1 MKKLFF
7 ALMLGLAALACTPE
21 YDDTALKD
29 RMDQIEQDADE
40 INAALAALMERIAA
54 AEKAIEA
61 VNAAAAAE
69 DYVVSVLP
77 SEDGKGV
84 IVTFRSADPV
94 FIPLDL
100 DAEEI
105 DEVVIASVEVAEN
118 KETATF
124 TYTDGTTVVLPL
136 YQEKEFAL
144 VLDATHVVVNA
155 GETVKIPYTV
165 TGANETTVVD
175 VLATSAGYLAS
186 VTATDVVV
194 SIPEPFVAGEVLVWA
209 DNAAGKASIRKITF
223 EENAIQVDPVTEV
236 PAAGGDF
243 EIKGVSNVDVVAEV
257 VEGNDWLSVA
267 PAAKADFAPF
277 TLKFVATE
285 NTGWYGRTAT
295 VEIKT
300 TAGTLL
306 YTQKV
311 AQASAHVARIYARYS
326 TEDGK
331 PWCSFLPGLDKTSL
345 AEGNRSMASDGKYIY
360 LNNSIATPTI
370 YAVEIASLLKGDE
383 TPVYKALSTANISGG
398 THGVSTLEVLPNEGG
413 DPVLIATNLAV
424 DDSENFNIYAYSSG
438 IDADPVLFHAF
449 RWDGIANTSDW
460 RRYGDRISV
469 SGTWQKGSIWAA
481 SHSGTKVMGFHIEN
495 GATDAAHREYCW
507 FDTFSGGLAEA
518 TMYPGETKEAILTT
532 ATSAGFWTPDPDG
545 GKHAGGNWP
554 KWNAGN
560 AVADLNGA
568 FSFQF
573 FTLGE
578 KKYIAYVQLSDNTH
592 CDLKIVEDLG
602 TFETSL
608 AGEPVFT
615 APLYQGDK
623 ASCAASNTYG
633 DCSVVEIDGKLHI
646 VAMMQGG
653 GLSIFHLN

>member
-7 ALMLGLAALACTPE
+7 ALALGLAVAVSCTPE

-40 INAALAALMERIAA
+40 INSALAALMERIEA
-54 AEKAIEA
+54 AEKAIAA

-84 IVTFRSADPV
+84 VVTFRTADPV

-105 DEVVIASVEVAEN
+105 DEVVIASVEVAED

-124 TYTDGTTVVLPL
+124 TYTDGTEVVLPL

-155 GETVKIPYTV
+155 GETVKIPYAV
-165 TGANETTVVD
+165 TGANESTVVD

-194 SIPEPFVAGEVLVWA
+194 TIPEPFVAGEVLVWA
-209 DNAAGKASIRKITF
+209 DNAVGKASIKKITF
-223 EENAIQVDPVTEV
+223 EENAIQVEPVTEV
-236 PAAGGDF
+236 PAAGGDV

-257 VEGNDWLSVA
+257 VEGTDWLSVA
-267 PAAKADFAPF
+267 PAAKADFTPF

-300 TAGTLL
+300 VAGTLL

-331 PWCSFLPGLDKTSL
+331 PWCSFIPDI
-345 AEGNRSMASDGKYIY
+345 ANRSMASDGKYVY
-360 LNNSIATPTI
+360 LNHSEAGVAHV

-383 TPVYKALSTANISGG
+383 TPVYKELSTAGMTAG
-398 THGVSTLEVLPNEGG
+398 THAVSALEVLPNADG
-413 DPVLIATNLAV
+413 DPVLIATNLAS
-424 DDSENFNIYAYSSG
+424 DPNNFIIYAYSSG
-438 IDADPVLFHAF
+438 IDADPVIFHQY
-449 RWDGIANTSDW
+449 RYDGLASMADW

-469 SGTWQKGSIWAA
+469 TGTWQKGAIWAA
-481 SHSGTKVMGFHIEN
+481 SYNATKVMGFHIEN
-495 GATDAAHREYCW
+495 GATDASHREYCW
-507 FDTFSGGLAEA
+507 FDTFTAAGLYEA
-518 TMYPGETKEAILTT
+518 TMYPGDTKEAILTS
-532 ATSAGFWTPDPDG
+532 ATTAGFWAPDPDG
-545 GKHAGGNWP
+545 EKHAGGNWP

-560 AVADLNGA
+560 AYNDALKGA

-623 ASCAASNTYG
+623 ASCAAGNTYG
-633 DCSVVEIDGKLHI
+633 DCSVVEIDGALHI

-653 GLSIFHLN
+653 GLSIFKLS

>member
-7 ALMLGLAALACTPE
+7 ALALGLAVAVSCTPE

-40 INAALAALMERIAA
+40 INSALAALMERIEA
-54 AEKAIEA
+54 AEKAIAA

-84 IVTFRSADPV
+84 VVTFRTADPV

-105 DEVVIASVEVAEN
+105 DEVVIASVVVAEN

-124 TYTDGTTVVLPL
+124 TYTDGTEVVLPL

-144 VLDATHVVVNA
+144 VLDASHVLVNA

-165 TGANETTVVD
+165 TGANESTVVD

-194 SIPEPFVAGEVLVWA
+194 AIPEPFVAGDVLVWA
-209 DNAAGKASIRKITF
+209 DNAAGKASIKKITF
-223 EENAIQVDPVTEV
+223 EENAIQVEPVTEV
-236 PAAGGDF
+236 PAAGGDV

-257 VEGNDWLSVA
+257 VEGADWLSVA
-267 PAAKADFAPF
+267 PAAKADFTPF

-300 TAGTLL
+300 AAGTLL

-326 TEDGK
+326 TEDGD
-331 PWCSFLPGLDKTSL
+331 PWCNFIPGI
-345 AEGNRSMASDGKYIY
+345 ANRSMTSDGKYVY
-360 LNNSIATPTI
+360 LNSSEATAKI

-383 TPVYKALSTANISGG
+383 TPVYKALSTTNISGG
-398 THGVSTLEVLPNEGG
+398 TYAVSTVEVLPNADG

-424 DDSENFNIYAYSSG
+424 DDSQNFNIYAYTSG

-449 RWDGIANTSDW
+449 RWDGLANASDW

-469 SGTWQKGSIWAA
+469 SGTWQDGSIWAA
-481 SHSGTKVMGFHIEN
+481 SQNGTKVMGFHIEN

-507 FDTFSGGLAEA
+507 FDTFGGGLAEA
-518 TMYPGETKEAILTT
+518 TMYPGEAREAIVTT
-532 ATSAGFWTPDPDG
+532 AASAGFWTPDPDG

-560 AVADLNGA
+560 AYNDALKGA

-623 ASCAASNTYG
+623 ASCAAGNTYG
-633 DCSVVEIDGKLHI
+633 DCSVVEIDGALHI

-653 GLSIFHLN
+653 GLSIFKLG

>member
-7 ALMLGLAALACTPE
+7 ALALGLAVAVSCTPE

-40 INAALAALMERIAA
+40 INSALAALMERIET
-54 AEKAIEA
+54 AEKAIAA

-84 IVTFRSADPV
+84 VVTFRNADPV

-100 DAEEI
+100 DADEI
-105 DEVVIASVEVAEN
+105 DEVVIASVVLAED

-124 TYTDGTTVVLPL
+124 TYTDGTTLVLPL
-136 YQEKEFAL
+136 YQEKAFAL
-144 VLDATHVVVNA
+144 VLDATYVVVNA

-165 TGANETTVVD
+165 TGANESTVVD

-194 SIPEPFVAGEVLVWA
+194 TIPEPFVAGEVLVWA
-209 DNAAGKASIRKITF
+209 DNAVGKTSIKKITF
-223 EENAIQVDPVTEV
+223 EENAIQVEPVTEV
-236 PAAGGDF
+236 PAAGGDV

-257 VEGNDWLSVA
+257 VEGADWLSVA
-267 PAAKADFAPF
+267 PAAKADFTPF
-277 TLKFVATE
+277 ALKFVATE
-285 NTGWYGRTAT
+285 NTSWYGRTAT

-331 PWCSFLPGLDKTSL
+331 AWCSFIPEI
-345 AEGNRSMASDGKYIY
+345 ANRSMASDGKYVY
-360 LNNSIATPTI
+360 LNSSEADAKI

-383 TPVYKALSTANISGG
+383 TPVYKALSTTNISGG
-398 THGVSTLEVLPNEGG
+398 THAVSTVEVFPNADG

-424 DDSENFNIYAYSSG
+424 DESQNLNIYAYTSG
-438 IDADPVLFHAF
+438 IDADPVLFHAY
-449 RWDGIANTSDW
+449 RWDGLANGSDW

-481 SHSGTKVMGFHIEN
+481 SQSGTKVMGFHIEN
-495 GATDAAHREYCW
+495 GATAVDKREYCW
-507 FDTFSGGLAEA
+507 FDTFGGGLAEA
-518 TMYPGETKEAILTT
+518 TMYPGDTKEAILTT
-532 ATSAGFWTPDPDG
+532 ATTAGFWTPDPDG
-545 GKHAGGNWP
+545 GKHVGGNWP

-560 AVADLNGA
+560 AYNDALKGA

-623 ASCAASNTYG
+623 ASCVAGNTYG
-633 DCSVVEIDGKLHI
+633 DCSVVEIDGALHI

-653 GLSIFHLN
+653 GLSIFKLN